1 MASPATERAGQMFP
15 VLTAAQVERIEKVG
29 QRREIAEGQLLFDA
43 GDQNTCFFVVLSGAI
58 AIEQPVGDVMEP
70 IVVHGPRQFT
80 GEINM
85 LSARRSLVRGR
96 ATTPTVVVAVD
107 RDDLRNL
114 VQRDSE
120 LSEILMRAF
129 ILRRVALVA
138 QGHSDLVLVGS
149 RHSAGTLRISEFLTR
164 NGQPFTYQ
172 DVDNDPGVQALL
184 DRFQV
189 GPNEVPVMLCRKNG
203 HMFRNPSIEQLAAAL
218 GLTAQL
224 NPERLRDVV
233 VVGAGPAG
241 LAAAVYAASEGLD
254 VLVLESNAPGGQAGS
269 SSRIENYLGFPTGIS
284 GEALAGRALT
294 QAEKFGAEVAI
305 GRTVVRMD
313 CDSRPYRL
321 FLANGEVVRTRTI
334 VIATGVR
341 YRKLEMPALQRFE
354 GAGVFYSATHME
366 GQLCAGQ
373 AVAVVGGGNSAG
385 QAAVYLSSVASHVNI
400 LVRGPGLAESMSR
413 YLIQRIEST
422 PNVTLRTRRVVE
434 TLEGDPSLERVGW
447 RHVETGERETQPI
460 RSLFLMTGA
469 DPNTAWLEGC
479 LRMDDR
485 KFVKTGADLL
495 PEELAAAGWPLPR
508 RPHLLETTI
517 PGVFCVGDARA
528 SSVKRVASAVGEGS
542 ICVQLVHRTLQD
554 L

>member
-1 MASPATERAGQMFP
+1 M
-15 VLTAAQVERIEKVG
+15 
-29 QRREIAEGQLLFDA
+29 
-43 GDQNTCFFVVLSGAI
+43 
-58 AIEQPVGDVMEP
+58 
-70 IVVHGPRQFT
+70 
-80 GEINM
+80 
-85 LSARRSLVRGR
+85 
-96 ATTPTVVVAVD
+96 
-107 RDDLRNL
+107 
-114 VQRDSE
+114 QRDSE

-149 RHSAGTLRISEFLTR
+149 RHSASTLRISEFLTR

-172 DVDNDPGVQALL
+172 DVDSDPGVQALL
-184 DRFQV
+184 DRFHV
-189 GPNEVPVMLCRKNG
+189 GANEVPVMLCRKNA

-341 YRKLEMPALQRFE
+341 YRKLDMPALPRFE
-354 GAGVFYSATHME
+354 GAGVYYSATHME

-385 QAAVYLSSVASHVNI
+385 QAAVYLSSVASQREHPGA
-400 LVRGPGLAESMSR
+400 RAGPGRKHVPLPDPADREHAER
-413 YLIQRIEST
+413 H
-422 PNVTLRTRRVVE
+422 LRTRRVVE

-469 DPNTAWLEGC
+469 DPQHRLAGRLLADGRPEV
-479 LRMDDR
+479 REDR
-485 KFVKTGADLL
+485 GRPAARGAGGRG
-495 PEELAAAGWPLPR
+495 LAAAPAPPPAGDHHPR
-508 RPHLLETTI
+508 RVLRGRRPRQQRQ
-517 PGVFCVGDARA
+517 ARGLGGRRRLNLRA
-528 SSVKRVASAVGEGS
+528 AGAPDVAGSLAGLSAVYKGSKPTWSTKHQPQCSPGS
-542 ICVQLVHRTLQD
+542 IERTMGCWVAWKCLVAWRFFESSQQPTCPHCMHRRRCTQRSPIFRHSSQPLLCGFTLRSTASRCEHPSSTD
-554 L
+554 LE